1 MCSADTLGLPYPPP
15 YLYSSGQDT
24 SSGVNFAVGG
34 SGVTYT
40 SGATPLGT
48 QVDNFELFRR
58 TDPYSKT
65 AIANSLTLVSVSGG
79 DYLYFTQNTSAVSY
93 RTISKNIFDSLIRWG
108 CREIVLWVRF
118 TNSSNNF

>member
-1 MCSADTLGLPYPPP
+1 MRFVVSNFFVCSADTLGLPYPPP

-40 SGATPLGT
+40 SGVAYTPLGA
-48 QVDNFELFRR
+48 QVDNFELFLR

-65 AIANSLTLVSVSGG
+65 AIANSLTLVSVTGD
-79 DYLYFTQNTSAVSY
+79 DYLSFTQKTSAVSH
-93 RTISKNIFDSLIRWG
+93 RTL
-108 CREIVLWVRF
+108 
-118 TNSSNNF
+118 